1 MDVKI
6 PRLEMASMGVSKFGW
21 LSYDS
26 SFLFS
31 SHDLLL

>member
-6 PRLEMASMGVSKFGW
+6 PRLEMASMDVSKVGW

-26 SFLFS
+26 SFLFTG
-31 SHDLLL
+31 HDLLL